1 MEKTHYNPGDIVY
14 TVEMKPGGW
23 RLDVQICEVE
33 DQYGSM
39 VCVGFV
45 TVRDSR
51 IINGIPIDKF
61 ERTKPQRLPKGWF
74 EREDTHDFYELTY
87 DDSIHD
93 RAKDIDIRD
102 KAAIRKGLD
111 EGFLVS
117 GAPTYSIQTGI
128 AKEGYTVYV
137 ERKIHERR
145 SGTYSWFQIYDDYDS
160 ARKYINDH
168 YAELER
174 QSKLSDEEWSK
185 EQIENTLGHYVKCY
199 SIQPEEEQRIR
210 DIVFNLDRIEDVE
223 ARIGDGVFQWKYC
236 KHKKWN
242 TV

>member
-14 TVEMKPGGW
+14 TVEMKPYDW
-23 RLDVQICEVE
+23 RLDVQVCEVE
-33 DQYGSM
+33 DQYGSA
-39 VCVGFV
+39 VCVKFISSK
-45 TVRDSR
+45 DSR
-51 IINGIPIDKF
+51 IINGIPIDEF
-61 ERTKPQRLPKGWF
+61 ERTKPQKLPKDWMKKQ
-74 EREDTHDFYELTY
+74 DTHELYKLTY
-87 DDSIHD
+87 DESIGE
-93 RAKDIDIRD
+93 RAKDIPVRN
-102 KAAIRKGLD
+102 KASIRKGLD
-111 EGFLVS
+111 EGVLVS

-128 AKEGYTVYV
+128 TKEGYTVYV
-137 ERKIHERR
+137 ERKVHERR
-145 SGTYSWFQIYDDYDS
+145 SGTYNWFQIYDDFDS
-160 ARKYINDH
+160 AMKYIKDY

-174 QSKLSDEEWSK
+174 QSKLTDEEWSI

-236 KHKKWN
+236 KNKKWN

>member
-1 MEKTHYNPGDIVY
+1 MECQN
-14 TVEMKPGGW
+14 
-23 RLDVQICEVE
+23 
-33 DQYGSM
+33 
-39 VCVGFV
+39 
-45 TVRDSR
+45 
-51 IINGIPIDKF
+51 
-61 ERTKPQRLPKGWF
+61 
-74 EREDTHDFYELTY
+74 
-87 DDSIHD
+87 
-93 RAKDIDIRD
+93 
-102 KAAIRKGLD
+102 
-111 EGFLVS
+111 
-117 GAPTYSIQTGI
+117 
-128 AKEGYTVYV
+128 
-137 ERKIHERR
+137 
-145 SGTYSWFQIYDDYDS
+145 WFQIYDDYDS

-185 EQIENTLGHYVKCY
+185 EQIENTLDHYVKCY